1 MTIKINKKIVGYSVK
16 TEEETPVNEEV
27 APPTTTE
34 PQSTSSVE
42 TVSPPHPKKQKRP
55 EILFG
60 PTLKI
65 KANGYNLYVT
75 INCDDDGRP
84 LEIFFNSSHL
94 ESYEWVALA
103 TRLSS
108 MILRSD
114 DPKIANMN
122 TLAEEF
128 IKTES
133 PNQIF
138 GRVFGNKK
146 GKTYNGVIQLI
157 GYNLM
162 SVSRKGLLCMEAVA
176 KANEEFDSEES
187 KPQKA
192 SLGVCDK
199 CGSDNLQLM
208 DGCPT
213 CRDCGD
219 SKCG

>member
-1 MTIKINKKIVGYSVK
+1 MTVQINKKIVGYSIK
-16 TEEETPVNEEV
+16 DPVNEGV
-27 APPTTTE
+27 APPTTIE

-42 TVSPPHPKKQKRP
+42 TVPPPHPKKQKRP

-75 INCDDDGRP
+75 INCDDNGRP

-138 GRVFGNKK
+138 GKVYGNKK

-162 SVSRKGLLCMEAVA
+162 SVSRKGLLCIESVA
-176 KANEEFDSEES
+176 KNNMECET
-187 KPQKA
+187 QKS